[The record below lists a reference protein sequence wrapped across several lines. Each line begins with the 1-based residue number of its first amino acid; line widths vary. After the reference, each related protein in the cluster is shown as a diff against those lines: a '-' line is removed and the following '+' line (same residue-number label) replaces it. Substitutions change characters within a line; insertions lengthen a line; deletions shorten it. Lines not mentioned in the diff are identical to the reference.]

1 MADVSATVRAALLD
15 VALAEV
21 VREVEINAA
30 AAGDEDATIWKWSA
44 GGAEEELICTELED
58 ALEMPTSIEGEML
71 DVAINRRAEFV
82 EVEKAVGKALNTK
95 SLNVVLSSVKVP
107 IGATSTGAVE
117 SVLVAVE
124 EDTEL
129 GLVLIVDSDDGI
141 GVSGLYELY
150 WDVEIS
156 A

>member
-1 MADVSATVRAALLD
+1 
-15 VALAEV
+15 
-21 VREVEINAA
+21 
-30 AAGDEDATIWKWSA
+30 
-44 GGAEEELICTELED
+44 
-58 ALEMPTSIEGEML
+58 MPTSIEGEML